1 MAGITV
7 PIDGDLSPILK
18 TFGELPGRTQAEMAA
33 VGAVIERD
41 AKRGAIAK
49 GFAEIEGVSAASA
62 KRAAN
67 AVIREMERA
76 AQETKRVNEAAAAA
90 AAAAAREAERKMAQL
105 ARESAAKQ
113 AIVKQGLSATFG
125 GVVNDLDDLDGML
138 SQVGTSGAATFGAIG
153 LAVTGLGALVVAEVG
168 AISGMVAI
176 MYELADST
184 GQLNDEKVILESSIS
199 HLSQTVGM
207 LFVPEFESAITA
219 VAGLVIG
226 VEQLIPK
233 IVSLGDQFEAALQS
247 STDFRMAMALVTGG
261 TTEQFL
267 ATRELAR
274 AREKQG
280 IVEGSLA
287 DQARDRAKAETDAA
301 AAVKK
306 AQDAASKSLDDAR
319 RAETER
325 SRAADRARSETKRK
339 REEDQKIADKAEFD
353 GAAAWIKQQE
363 ALNRQEEQRV
373 RNIQAS
379 EQAGRDA
386 YEAAL
391 AQERERAAAEKER
404 AAARLEQIAAEKAAQ
419 ADYWNSTATA
429 GISAAATLAQ
439 AVSDGAVEGSK
450 AQKDAAMVAFR
461 INQAQS
467 LASIGMN
474 TAEAA
479 SKAVALFGPPPSPL
493 GIAGIVAATAIGLTQ
508 AAAVAAQPPPSFH
521 TGGVIASQP
530 LAPDETMI
538 RARKGEEIRTRQEQ
552 GGGAGVTVQMV
563 YQHRIFDTFVADNLK
578 QTGSPLRREIGS
590 SSGRLLG
597 HRERA
602 R

>member
-33 VGAVIERD
+33 VGAVIDREAR
-41 AKRGAIAK
+41 RGAIAK
-49 GFAEIEGVSAASA
+49 GFAEIEGVSASSA

-76 AQETKRVNEAAAAA
+76 SRESEQALGEMKKGATVIFGGIVGDIEDVVGALGAMGPVAVAAGAAVGVLAAGAAALW
-90 AAAAAREAERKMAQL
+90 AEYKVVGMLYDFADATGKL
-105 ARESAAKQ
+105 SDEQ
-113 AIVKQGLSATFG
+113 AGLSAAIDETKKAIGDRFVPVFEGALIGITAGTLAVRDFAIRALDAGSAMLAWYQTLPTFARAMIG
-125 GVVNDLDDLDGML
+125 NVVPALQQADAIDKL
-138 SQVGTSGAATFGAIG
+138 SQGLRTGTVDVGGYVAEARTLIGTLAATKA
-153 LAVTGLGALVVAEVG
+153 ATDTAEKSTKKQ
-168 AISGMVAI
+168 ASAHKAA
-176 MYELADST
+176 ADAA
-184 GQLNDEKVILESSIS
+184 K
-199 HLSQTVGM
+199 
-207 LFVPEFESAITA
+207 
-219 VAGLVIG
+219 
-226 VEQLIPK
+226 EQ
-233 IVSLGDQFEAALQS
+233 E
-247 STDFRMAMALVTGG
+247 
-261 TTEQFL
+261 
-267 ATRELAR
+267 
-274 AREKQG
+274 
-280 IVEGSLA
+280 
-287 DQARDRAKAETDAA
+287 KAEM
-301 AAVKK
+301 
-306 AQDAASKSLDDAR
+306 S
-319 RAETER
+319 
-325 SRAADRARSETKRK
+325 
-339 REEDQKIADKAEFD
+339 
-353 GAAAWIKQQE
+353 GAAAWIQQQE

-373 RNIQAS
+373 KNIQES

-391 AQERERAAAEKER
+391 AQERERAAVEEER

-419 ADYWNSTATA
+419 SDYWQSTATA

-439 AVSDGAVEGSK
+439 AVSDGAAEGSK

-461 INQAQS
+461 INQAGA
-467 LASIGMN
+467 LASIGVN

-479 SKAVALFGPPPSPL
+479 SKAIALFGPPPSPL

-563 YQHRIFDTFVADNLK
+563 YQHRVFDTFVADNLK